1 MSFAYILVEHSNS
14 DLDPVTA
21 ELITA
26 GRAFGVVSAVV
37 VGVPGTAAAFT
48 P

>member
-1 MSFAYILVEHSNS
+1 MSFAYILVEHSNG

-37 VGVPGTAAAFT
+37 VGT